1 MILQNVEAI
10 LIPCKTKI
18 TRIIVHIIIPTL
30 IHKKRRFLGAPK
42 ATPMAAPRGAPNNN
56 GESRP
61 RPIIP
66 YLFHIFLNIFPLL
79 LSGLSTLFKIRF
91 LIFSPSTMTIN
102 AAKMAPNELATPI
115 IIGLRLKTKP
125 AGTAAHSSTIPNK
138 KTPNMDKKYSIGL
151 ILLPPLILFKF
162 NQ

>member
-1 MILQNVEAI
+1 MI
-10 LIPCKTKI
+10 LIPCETKI
-18 TRIIVHIIIPTL
+18 IRIIVQIIIPTL
-30 IHKKRRFLGAPK
+30 IHRSRRVLGAPK
-42 ATPMAAPRGAPNNN
+42 ATPMAAPMGAPNSN

-66 YLFHIFLNIFPLL
+66 YLFHIFLNNFPLL

-91 LIFSPSTMTIN
+91 RIFSPRTITTK
-102 AAKMAPNELATPI
+102 AAAMAPNELATPI
-115 IIGLRLKTKP
+115 IIGLRLKAKP
-125 AGTAAHSSTIPNK
+125 AGIAAHNSTTPNK